1 MANIANSNV
10 VPDEAPTFNIKPLMF
25 ETFVCTMA
33 VMAFSALAGPVARV
47 TGLEAWQIGTAMT
60 AAGLAWVLMARF
72 WGRLSDKRGRRPII
86 LFGLS
91 GFVISYASLAL
102 FIDFAM
108 QAAVAP
114 IITFIGLVVGRGIA
128 GVFYAAVPAT
138 SAALIADHVPPKQR
152 TAAMAGIGAASAA
165 GMVIGPGFVGLIGAY
180 SLSIPLYFTA
190 ILPAI
195 ALLALWRVLP
205 KVKLHAKPDM
215 QSVSLT
221 DKRLR
226 RPVAV
231 AFVAAFSVSI
241 AQVIVGFFILDRLQ
255 LDTSTAARS
264 AGIALA
270 VVGIALIVA
279 QVAVQ
284 KLMWQPQRFILFG
297 GLIAAAGFI
306 VVYFSLSSVIL
317 WIGYGLAGFGMGWV
331 YPSLSALA
339 ANSVEAH
346 EQGAAAGTV
355 SSAQGLGIVV
365 GPIVG
370 TAIYGLDYGL
380 PFALIAAM
388 LILAAIWRSPK

>member
-1 MANIANSNV
+1 MTNLASSELASKEN
-10 VPDEAPTFNIKPLMF
+10 APFSIKPLMF

-33 VMAFSALAGPVARV
+33 VMAFAALAGPIARV
-47 TGLEAWQIGTAMT
+47 IGLEAWQVGTAMT

-72 WGRLSDKRGRRPII
+72 WGRLSDKRGRRPVI

-91 GFVISYASLAL
+91 GFVISYACLAL
-102 FIDFAM
+102 FIDFSM
-108 QAAVAP
+108 KTSIAP
-114 IITFIGLVVGRGIA
+114 ILAFIGLVIGRGVA

-138 SAALIADHVPPKQR
+138 SAALVADHVTPKQR

-180 SLSIPLYFTA
+180 SLSIPLYVTA

-195 ALLALWRVLP
+195 ALLVLWRVLP
-205 KVKLHAKPDM
+205 KVEQHVKPDGH
-215 QSVSLT
+215 SVSLT
-221 DKRLR
+221 DARIR

-231 AFVAAFSVSI
+231 AFVAAFSVAI
-241 AQVIVGFFILDRLQ
+241 AQITVGFFILDRLQ
-255 LDTSTAARS
+255 LDTSAAARA

-270 VVGIALIVA
+270 VVGVALIVA

-284 KLMWQPQRFILFG
+284 KLMWQPQRFIMFG
-297 GLIAAAGFI
+297 ALIAAAGFI
-306 VVYFSLSSVIL
+306 VAYLSLSSVML

-355 SSAQGLGIVV
+355 SAAQGLGIVT

-380 PFALIAAM
+380 PFALIAVM